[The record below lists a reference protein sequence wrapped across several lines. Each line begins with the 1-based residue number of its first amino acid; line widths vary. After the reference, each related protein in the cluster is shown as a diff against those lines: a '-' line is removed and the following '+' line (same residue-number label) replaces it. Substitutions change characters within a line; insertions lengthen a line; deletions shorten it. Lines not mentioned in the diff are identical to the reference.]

1 MVKVIRKDLV
11 QRMQN
16 RIIAEDIMEQ
26 FVNQLIHSND
36 AGGAYEFIHTD
47 KFYLQLEDKK
57 VICDRKANKIYLG
70 KEEFSYDVTYLT
82 YLCLSLLDDE
92 I

>member
-16 RIIAEDIMEQ
+16 RIIAEDIVEQ

-36 AGGAYEFIHTD
+36 VGGAH
-47 KFYLQLEDKK
+47 
-57 VICDRKANKIYLG
+57 
-70 KEEFSYDVTYLT
+70 
-82 YLCLSLLDDE
+82 
-92 I
+92 

>member
-16 RIIAEDIMEQ
+16 RMIAEDIVEQ

-36 AGGAYEFIHTD
+36 VGGAHEFIHTAD
-47 KFYLQLEDKK
+47 FALQ
-57 VICDRKANKIYLG
+57 V
-70 KEEFSYDVTYLT
+70 
-82 YLCLSLLDDE
+82 
-92 I
+92 